1 MNSDPAHRPKLGGVV
16 HSYLGYDP
24 KQFPSPTKSSEDG
37 IAMAAMDHLMQFGNQ
52 VSLTEEELADAIEI
66 DPSQISGLGPSLEA
80 LIALLEARKARILE
94 TFDPISAFKD
104 SIEDYKFSAQS
115 MQMPT
120 GKLAKQIERAIT
132 KQSIPELERIW
143 YRAEYSDRDL
153 ASSIMKLIKT
163 LGTRLT
169 IEQMLARYVFSGNET
184 LTTNEAIDVYEELQT
199 IDELLKQLEEA
210 KKNARIGI
218 INMDALRDFVDE
230 ADVNELQ
237 EMQSTI
243 ADMIREQAEL
253 AGLERNADGYQLGS
267 KALRTIQ
274 GSLLDEIFKSLDASR
289 SGRHS
294 GPIIGDGVVEMER
307 TRPYEFGDS
316 AAHLNI
322 ARTLT
327 NAAIRTTSKNLP
339 FGVGSDDIEMHVT
352 RNNPRAA
359 TSVIMDMSGSMRS
372 GGQYIACKKMALALD
387 GLIRREYPGD
397 HLSLIEMY
405 SFAKLRHVSEI
416 PELLPKPVTIR
427 DPLVRLKVDM
437 SNTEINEFMIHPHF
451 TNIQASMRLAR
462 TILAGQDTPNKQI
475 MLITDGLPTAHFE
488 GDHLYM
494 LYPPDPLTEEATMRE
509 ANRCAK
515 EGITINIFLVPS
527 WSQNSEDIA
536 FAYRLAETT
545 RGRVFFTAGN
555 DLDRFVLWDYLE
567 QKRRIIG

>member
-1 MNSDPAHRPKLGGVV
+1 MNSDPAHRSKLGGVV

-94 TFDPISAFKD
+94 TYDPISAFKD

-153 ASSIMKLIKT
+153 ANSIMKLIKT

-339 FGVGSDDIEMHVT
+339 FGVGSDDIEIHVT